1 MSRAVSRSQEIAE
14 WRARSAV
21 VERAHADIDRWF
33 DVEHDEWLSATRRFH
48 AALANLY
55 PPEWP
60 TLMERLHRGEPVD
73 VSPVLAFFEADTRC
87 FRTGY
92 ERERLC
98 RLLPRAAL
106 TEHQRRQLLEA
117 VARMSPDRPGRE
129 QRAFAQLVSKLD
141 SAGRN

>member
-1 MSRAVSRSQEIAE
+1 M
-14 WRARSAV
+14 
-21 VERAHADIDRWF
+21 ERAHADIDRWF
-33 DVEHDEWLSATRRFH
+33 KVDHDQWLSATQRFL
-48 AALANLY
+48 AALASLY
-55 PPEWP
+55 PPDWP
-60 TLMERLHRGEPVD
+60 TLMDLLRHGDALDIE
-73 VSPVLAFFEADTRC
+73 PVLAFLEADTRC

-106 TEHQRRQLLEA
+106 TDGQRRQLLA
-117 VARMSPDRPGRE
+117 VVTRMSPDRPGRE